1 MYKNT
6 KMGGFPGDL
15 AVKDS
20 ALLSLL
26 WLWFN
31 PWPQELVHAAGMAK
45 NNNNNKKE
53 YWNGE

>member
-15 AVKDS
+15 AVKDP